1 MPPLRVLIVDDAVIV
16 RRLIMQAL
24 AADTAFEVLGSAS
37 TGLLALD
44 RIRTLKPDVVT
55 LDLDMPEM
63 DGFEALRR
71 IRQEW
76 PVLPVLVFTGA
87 EEEEVAAEL
96 QGLGANGTI
105 RKLPHEGNMRGAI
118 GWVQERLAPALKQL
132 PRVGIR
138 PAAPPASGPAAPPA
152 SAPAAPP
159 PEAPVASVTPVA
171 RVASPR
177 PSRSPAVLG
186 IGSSTGGPNALEAF
200 LSDLPGDLGIPI
212 VLVQHMPEGF
222 TRLLADRLNVK
233 TPFGA
238 MEAKGG
244 EVLVPNCIYIAP
256 GDRHLQVERHHEGI
270 RLQTN
275 LGPPEN
281 SCRPAVDV
289 LFRSL
294 AEVYG
299 DATLAVVLTGMG
311 QDGMLG
317 AERIVKAG
325 GRVVVQDEASSV
337 VWGMPGA
344 VARAGLAD
352 RVLPLDA
359 LAAEIATRVRGARR
373 EPVRSEQTW
382 P

>member
-24 AADTAFEVLGSAS
+24 AADPAFEVLGSAS

-44 RIRTLKPDVVT
+44 RIRALRPDVVT

-76 PVLPVLVFTGA
+76 PALPVLVFTGA
-87 EEEEVAAEL
+87 EEEEVATEL
-96 QGLGANGTI
+96 RALGANGTL

-118 GWVQERLAPALKQL
+118 GWVQERLAPALKDL
-132 PRVGIR
+132 PRV
-138 PAAPPASGPAAPPA
+138 PARAAAPAAAPAVSPAASAASAPPAVAAPAVEAPR
-152 SAPAAPP
+152 APAA
-159 PEAPVASVTPVA
+159 
-171 RVASPR
+171 RVAPR
-177 PSRSPAVLG
+177 PNRTPTVLG
-186 IGSSTGGPNALEAF
+186 IGSSTGGPNALEAL
-200 LSDLPGDLGIPI
+200 LSDLPADLGVPI

-222 TRLLADRLNVK
+222 TRLLADRLSVK
-233 TPFGA
+233 TPFDA
-238 MEAKGG
+238 CEARGG
-244 EVLVPNCIYIAP
+244 EVLTPNCIYIAP
-256 GDRHLQVERHHEGI
+256 GDRHLVVERHHEGP

-275 LGPPEN
+275 VGPPEN

-299 DATLAVVLTGMG
+299 DGTLAVVLTGMG

-325 GRVVVQDEASSV
+325 GRVLAQDEASSV

-352 RVLPLDA
+352 RVLPLED
-359 LAAEIATRVRGARR
+359 LAAEIATRVRGVTRA
-373 EPVRSEQTW
+373 W
-382 P
+382 L